1 MHKTSWRTTLAS
13 RRTRKTLQVSHV
25 AAASLLWRVTYP
37 ASRFF
42 RPVRVQLSRQSW
54 TIFRLQLR
62 RWRREHVGALHSH
75 TVCDGGEFVR
85 VCVPCS
91 LCHVTCAAGGYL
103 AAWVRDIRSWLRVFT
118 ASFHSHASVA
128 AQLAS
133 VHATHTHTHT
143 LCTRSYFC
151 TLVSRSIF
159 LFWPDFPFPFL
170 FLFSQRVAKHHKYFA
185 FVGAIYLCH

>member
-25 AAASLLWRVTYP
+25 AASNLLWRVPYP

-62 RWRREHVGALHSH
+62 RWRREHVGALYSH

-128 AQLAS
+128 AQLAP
-133 VHATHTHTHT
+133 VHARTHT
-143 LCTRSYFC
+143 LHTIILLHLGITQHIS
-151 TLVSRSIF
+151 F
-159 LFWPDFPFPFL
+159 L
-170 FLFSQRVAKHHKYFA
+170 A
-185 FVGAIYLCH
+185 